1 MAIKFGTDGWRA
13 VISEDFTFE
22 NVRKV
27 AQAIADVT
35 NDQFQGL
42 PRLQPSMVV
51 GFDTRFLSD
60 RYAVAVAEVLAGN
73 GIRVWL
79 SQADAPTP
87 MISYAIVD
95 KWADGG
101 VMITASHNPP
111 RYNGIKLKA
120 SYGGSASAATHKEV
134 ERRIHLRDRQG
145 KQPRMLA
152 YEQALKAGIIERFNP
167 LPAFRS
173 QMRKLV
179 DFDATGIQV
188 LTGAP
193 CTARLP
199 SSCSSSTRSR
209 GVPPRRPSARP
220 T

>member
-1 MAIKFGTDGWRA
+1 MSIKFGTDGWRA

-35 NDQFQGL
+35 NDQFRGL
-42 PRLQPSMVV
+42 PRLQPSLVV

-111 RYNGIKLKA
+111 RYNGIKLK
-120 SYGGSASAATHKEV
+120 
-134 ERRIHLRDRQG
+134 
-145 KQPRMLA
+145 
-152 YEQALKAGIIERFNP
+152 
-167 LPAFRS
+167 
-173 QMRKLV
+173 
-179 DFDATGIQV
+179 
-188 LTGAP
+188 
-193 CTARLP
+193 
-199 SSCSSSTRSR
+199 
-209 GVPPRRPSARP
+209 
-220 T
+220 